1 MSVYNSNRLEWHRD
15 ERTGIEPR
23 RFLCG
28 LVVQHDE
35 SFDQFNRLVVALAKS
50 QDHRASCGVFSFG
63 TDRVTRVKLLGLH
76 GLPSQKTPHSYTP
89 ESKRRPALIERLVK
103 QLVHGGNKAS
113 CISES
118 IRQAHLGLFGFS
130 NVNRSQ

>member
-1 MSVYNSNRLEWHRD
+1 MSIIQTVVVESNMVRSRLLMLSPLVLIHRVST
-15 ERTGIEPR
+15 EGSSKRLFS
-23 RFLCG
+23 FL
-28 LVVQHDE
+28 H
-35 SFDQFNRLVVALAKS
+35 NRQGALA
-50 QDHRASCGVFSFG
+50 D
-63 TDRVTRVKLLGLH
+63 GLH
-76 GLPSQKTPHSYTP
+76 GLNPRNTALFTP

-130 NVNRSQ
+130 NVNRSK